1 MDPSNPS
8 FESESID
15 INLCQQTNQDSRE
28 PVAIVGIGCRFP
40 GGAST
45 PKAFWNMIRRKKDAI
60 VDVPGDRWDIR
71 RFYDEDPAKPGKMYV
86 KQGGFLKEKIDR
98 FDPLFFGISPREAE
112 SMDPQQRLLLEVV
125 WEAFEDGGL
134 VESDLK
140 HSRTGVFIGGFCMD
154 SMLMRFGQL
163 NRELANSHS
172 AASST
177 MTMLSNRISYVFDL
191 KGPSVTMD
199 TACSSSLVATHYG
212 CQSIW
217 SGESEMAIV
226 GGVNVMLRPEFPI
239 VMSKGKFLSPHG
251 RCKAF
256 DEDAAG
262 YARRPLEG
270 DRDRRIRDQ
279 AICMSAFN
287 GYGLSLGYGRS
298 L

>member
-1 MDPSNPS
+1 LKKK
-8 FESESID
+8 
-15 INLCQQTNQDSRE
+15 INC
-28 PVAIVGIGCRFP
+28 
-40 GGAST
+40 
-45 PKAFWNMIRRKKDAI
+45 
-60 VDVPGDRWDIR
+60 
-71 RFYDEDPAKPGKMYV
+71 
-86 KQGGFLKEKIDR
+86 

-140 HSRTGVFIGGFCMD
+140 GTRTGVFIGGFCMD

-177 MTMLSNRISYVFDL
+177 MTMLSIRISYAFDL
-191 KGPSVTMD
+191 KGPSLTMD

-217 SGESEMAIV
+217 SGESKMAIV

-251 RCKAF
+251 RCKEF
-256 DEDAAG
+256 DQDAAG
-262 YARRPLEG
+262 YARGEGAGVVILKPLSAALKN
-270 DRDRRIRDQ
+270 RDRI
-279 AICMSAFN
+279 
-287 GYGLSLGYGRS
+287 YGLIKETGINQDGRTAGITLPDSEPQETLAKEVYRKAGIDSLEIEYVEAHGTGTQAGDPAEINALDKALREGRDPAS
-298 L
+298 VMSDR